1 MRTAQMGSGAS
12 IPGGR
17 GAGSGARPRRGG
29 RGAGPWLPAEAG
41 NLPAAFSV
49 LFPRFSV
56 PQLRPRGGRNAAVG
70 GPRVARVRA
79 GLRGEP
85 KGAIARGRSEQPLHW
100 PKEYGGGGRLSTGP
114 RRDPARP
121 RVAPR
126 TPAAPGRAR
135 PSPPQPRP
143 AAGRDPRVADPA
155 IHPVPRPPAPP
166 RPAPTAAARPGAPR
180 GAHLYRAKATAG
192 GAPRPRGSIKGR
204 GRPVRR
210 RRGAG
215 GPRGATAA
223 EAAIGRGAR

>member
-1 MRTAQMGSGAS
+1 MGSGAS

-41 NLPAAFSV
+41 SLPAAFSV

-126 TPAAPGRAR
+126 TPAAPGGPGPPRLNPGQQRAETR
-135 PSPPQPRP
+135 GLRTPRSTPCRAPLHPPVPHLPLQRVPGLRAGRTFTGRRRRP
-143 AAGRDPRVADPA
+143 AAPRAL
-155 IHPVPRPPAPP
+155 
-166 RPAPTAAARPGAPR
+166 AA
-180 GAHLYRAKATAG
+180 L
-192 GAPRPRGSIKGR
+192 
-204 GRPVRR
+204 
-210 RRGAG
+210 
-215 GPRGATAA
+215 
-223 EAAIGRGAR
+223 